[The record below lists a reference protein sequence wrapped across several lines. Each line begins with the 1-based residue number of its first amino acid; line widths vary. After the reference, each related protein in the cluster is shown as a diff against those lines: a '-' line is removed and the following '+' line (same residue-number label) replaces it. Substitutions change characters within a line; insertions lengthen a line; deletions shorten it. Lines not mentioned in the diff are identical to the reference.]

1 MRRILSIVSILILL
15 LVSFTSSF
23 VYAEDS
29 QCNACTTTSSYI
41 DNYISFAYE
50 IISTLQTYANK
61 EWSVFT
67 TATNNLGNTAGS
79 DQWTTT
85 NDPLRWL
92 EAIVDNLN
100 KKAQSL
106 ASAGYVT
113 SLITTEAVALDSWK
127 SIGLLF
133 QSTSLL
139 RDWQKIDRVDQSVTN
154 TLLDLG
160 NAGVFIRLGFRPGL
174 EERIKSI
181 LEKYST
187 GNNPIITIEPNAYST
202 QPMKLLWALRR
213 INQNIKTIIVYGNIS
228 STDEDGVKHY
238 IIDHKYLNK
247 QIGFSDQFKENIWW
261 SPNIPWGYYSCAR
274 AINGIAA
281 CSQLWKQAKENMD
294 AIRKSS
300 KSQTED
306 AKKIIKNS
314 IQRLSWFWAKNG
326 GTKEQLA
333 AKEALSQR
341 ERELLRWYYWWQ
353 WVQNSEW
360 LPLVQGFWDAYKAV
374 RNDITSI
381 WWPID
386 GLSFKKQEAEN
397 PPFVVWDIASTIVSN
412 NTKSNLI
419 NIALETTESANQARQ
434 QAIFSD
440 STPIT
445 KVFPSMTK
453 ELTKAQFTLAGNDPK
468 AIVNNLWKACE
479 LQCSNV
485 WWRCWYDQ

>member
-1 MRRILSIVSILILL
+1 MRRILSIISILTLL
-15 LVSFTSSF
+15 LVSSTSSF
-23 VYAEDS
+23 VYAEDT
-29 QCNACTTTSSYI
+29 QCSACTTTSPYI

-61 EWSVFT
+61 DWSVFT
-67 TATNNLGNTAGS
+67 TATNNLGNTAWS
-79 DQWTTT
+79 DQGTTT

-106 ASAGYVT
+106 ASAWYVT

-133 QSTSLL
+133 QSNSLL

-160 NAGVFIRLGFRPGL
+160 NAWVFIRLWFKPGL
-174 EERIKSI
+174 QERIKSI

-187 GNNPIITIEPNAYST
+187 GNNPVIAIEPNAYST
-202 QPMKLLWALRR
+202 QPMKILWALRR
-213 INQNIKTIIVYGNIS
+213 MNQNIKTIIVYWNIN
-228 STDEDGVKHY
+228 STDEDGTQHY
-238 IIDHKYLNK
+238 IINHKYLNK
-247 QIGFSDQFKENIWW
+247 QIQFSDAFKETIGW
-261 SPNIPWGYYSCAR
+261 SPNIPWGYYGCAR
-274 AINGIAA
+274 AVNGIAA
-281 CSQLWKQAKENMD
+281 CSQLWKQAKANMD

-306 AKKIIKNS
+306 AKTVIKNS
-314 IQRLSWFWAKNG
+314 IQRLSGFWAKNW
-326 GTKEQLA
+326 GTKEQKA
-333 AKEALSQR
+333 AKEALSNR

-360 LPLVQGFWDAYKAV
+360 LPIVQWFWDAYKSV

-386 GLSFKKQEAEN
+386 WLSFKKQEPEKA
-397 PPFVVWDIASTIVSN
+397 PFIVWDIASTIKTSSTK
-412 NTKSNLI
+412 NTLLTV
-419 NIALETTESANQARQ
+419 ALETTTEAGKARQ

-440 STPIT
+440 TSPIT

-453 ELTKAQFTLAGNDPK
+453 ELTKAQFTLASNDPK